1 MQYEN
6 YLARKRAR
14 FEGIC
19 GHVNIPYGTALTVQ
33 DGFIMWKGQQVCGIT
48 SQTPMITSPKT
59 MMAGERNGANWFLP
73 FFCCWNGGITGIR
86 AGGIRFGR
94 MPVANST
101 SARITMI
108 IGFGTLSSIMP
119 RWRI

>member
-33 DGFIMWKGQQVCGIT
+33 
-48 SQTPMITSPKT
+48 
-59 MMAGERNGANWFLP
+59 ERNGANWFLP

>member
-19 GHVNIPYGTALTVQ
+19 GHVNIPYGTTLTVQ

-48 SQTPMITSPKT
+48 SQNAYDYFTQNDDGRGK
-59 MMAGERNGANWFLP
+59 ERGNWFLP
-73 FFCCWNGGITGIR
+73 FFFCWNGGITGIR

>member
-1 MQYEN
+1 
-6 YLARKRAR
+6 
-14 FEGIC
+14 
-19 GHVNIPYGTALTVQ
+19 
-33 DGFIMWKGQQVCGIT
+33 
-48 SQTPMITSPKT
+48 MITSPKT

-73 FFCCWNGGITGIR
+73 FFFCWNGGIRGIR

-108 IGFGTLSSIMP
+108 IGFGTFEFYNAPVEDLKHIFNLI
-119 RWRI
+119 RKG

>member
-33 DGFIMWKGQQVCGIT
+33 GGFIMWKGQQVCGIT
-48 SQTPMITSPKT
+48 SQNAYDYFTQNDDGRGKER
-59 MMAGERNGANWFLP
+59 GELVSSILLLLERRDNGYQSRWDKV
-73 FFCCWNGGITGIR
+73 W
-86 AGGIRFGR
+86 R

>member
-48 SQTPMITSPKT
+48 SQNAYDYFTQNDDGRGKERGELVSSILLLLERRDNGYQSRWNKVWADARCLLYTSP
-59 MMAGERNGANWFLP
+59 
-73 FFCCWNGGITGIR
+73 
-86 AGGIRFGR
+86 
-94 MPVANST
+94 S
-101 SARITMI
+101 
-108 IGFGTLSSIMP
+108 P
-119 RWRI
+119 RDRG